1 MGFQEYAGPPGPAPE
16 NQGDEFP
23 KTSQALR
30 GPRWS
35 RGRDRGADPHAFFP
49 SREEP
54 NLSLQGSCRELLV
67 RAPLPPATKMAAAG
81 VEQGGSHWEGAELP
95 RPKFRSHQDWMAR
108 VQLGLCRICVAVPA
122 LFGRGSPSGVAE
134 ERGKEREKKRKGSV
148 NNNFRAGQPLPA
160 LLRKPRGTFRAL
172 RGGAGERVGNRVGAA

>member
-1 MGFQEYAGPPGPAPE
+1 MGFQGYAGPPGPAPE
-16 NQGDEFP
+16 KQGDEFP

-35 RGRDRGADPHAFFP
+35 RGRNRGVDLQASFQN
-49 SREEP
+49 REKP
-54 NLSLQGSCRELLV
+54 NLSLQESCRELLV
-67 RAPLPPATKMAAAG
+67 RAPLPPATKMAATG
-81 VEQGGSHWEGAELP
+81 VKQGGSHWEGAEPP

-134 ERGKEREKKRKGSV
+134 EREKEKKKRRQRKQQLPE
-148 NNNFRAGQPLPA
+148 RQPLPA
-160 LLRKPRGTFRAL
+160 LLRKPRGTL
-172 RGGAGERVGNRVGAA
+172 GPLEGGAGERDEDTVQET